1 MSDNINTIVRRAQST
16 IVDTSGRYPQIV
28 TSLRMESGV
37 YTTGNSADDTTPDIL
52 QGRISLGILAAFILG
67 AAGFYYYT
75 RSIQG
80 GG

>member
-1 MSDNINTIVRRAQST
+1 MSNVNSILRRAQST
-16 IVDTSGRYPQIV
+16 IVDTSGRYPEVV
-28 TSLRMESGV
+28 TSLRMESGI
-37 YTTGNSADDTTPDIL
+37 YTSGNSTTDDAAPSIL